1 MADGNR
7 RRESED
13 DLQLPEHAPQPR
25 QEKWNQDIPERL
37 TSMDQI
43 IRFTKRLFQT
53 QQSEIVVNAEI
64 LFECVVD
71 SKIIVGVS
79 FHIGDE
85 HFLIDL
91 KVLFSQFTYNRHEN
105 ILPLRVIITRSWCL
119 SPQIEIYLDL
129 VQVNFKPISKKF
141 YNKLKETMKGNK

>member
-1 MADGNR
+1 M
-7 RRESED
+7 
-13 DLQLPEHAPQPR
+13 
-25 QEKWNQDIPERL
+25 
-37 TSMDQI
+37 
-43 IRFTKRLFQT
+43 
-53 QQSEIVVNAEI
+53 NAEI